1 MSEKKTKAPTRTQ
14 PWYTK
19 QRDFTPRKD
28 LPKQRDFTPMT
39 EKEPVEAG
47 AHHRPEEEQV
57 QLLLSQLEAGLPPSS
72 AATLAG
78 ISKTQIASW
87 ARLAAEAQSEGRQT
101 RYTRLWD
108 RVQEATAKFEQNILE
123 KVIAGVDKDPK
134 LGLEILRRRFPAN
147 WAEPSTRIQLS
158 TQDKSDEE
166 IDARIAELTV
176 QVKHMLPDGKPEDSE
191 D

>member
-1 MSEKKTKAPTRTQ
+1 VTEKKKPTRTQ

-28 LPKQRDFTPMT
+28 LPKQRDFTPLE
-39 EKEPVEAG
+39 EKTPIEHG
-47 AHHRPEEEQV
+47 ADKRPEEEQV

-78 ISKTQIASW
+78 ISKSQIASW
-87 ARLAAEAQSEGRQT
+87 ARLAAEANAEGLQT

-108 RVQEATAKFEQNILE
+108 RIQEATAKFEQSILS

-147 WAEPSTRIQLS
+147 WAEPQTRIQLS
-158 TQDKSDEE
+158 TNEQSDEE

-176 QVKHMLPDGKPEDSE
+176 QVKHMLPGKPEGE